1 MAPKRRA
8 GRRVG
13 YAGRFLRRRRVPVAL
28 VVLVVMVAA
37 QLCCRKPTGQ
47 QTLLRLDYLDAKV
60 ERTAASLVPSYRFV
74 VGQRL
79 SYSTE
84 CRFPWTYG
92 TEVQT
97 RYRTAWVTDRN
108 ADGSWRVVLCV
119 HTVKHVVDSLGMTSL
134 QDTSIRVVYADMF
147 PDGRH
152 SANPTLDGEDPFMF
166 FPRMPADPSEAKAG
180 WTYPTAPGLPPT
192 RCVMLGMT
200 ATEPKLAAVRV
211 EVGTAGNA
219 AWSREVALFD
229 TALGL
234 MRHREGKF
242 HVTRGWKSAGVAV
255 GKLDYVV
262 VLSQTQLESIK
273 RDADAYFEYWYRDRE
288 LMELMHRFPAQADS
302 LGVEEESVL
311 VRTKRLVRDSLFLKA
326 LDYDMVGQ
334 REHTEHVR
342 MRK

>member
-1 MAPKRRA
+1 
-8 GRRVG
+8 
-13 YAGRFLRRRRVPVAL
+13 
-28 VVLVVMVAA
+28 VL
-37 QLCCRKPTGQ
+37 
-47 QTLLRLDYLDAKV
+47 
-60 ERTAASLVPSYRFV
+60 
-74 VGQRL
+74 
-79 SYSTE
+79 
-84 CRFPWTYG
+84 
-92 TEVQT
+92 
-97 RYRTAWVTDRN
+97 
-108 ADGSWRVVLCV
+108 
-119 HTVKHVVDSLGMTSL
+119 
-134 QDTSIRVVYADMF
+134 
-147 PDGRH
+147 
-152 SANPTLDGEDPFMF
+152 
-166 FPRMPADPSEAKAG
+166 
-180 WTYPTAPGLPPT
+180 
-192 RCVMLGMT
+192 LGMT